1 MDTRKE
7 RVVLETLN
15 HRIVGD
21 LHLPAQGYL
30 SRLSD
35 FLDRTELRFVTLT
48 DATMIERTPTGAT
61 QTSEHAFIAVGTD
74 HVVFAYPD
82 DDSGA

>member
-1 MDTRKE
+1 M
-7 RVVLETLN
+7 LETPD

-21 LHLPAQGYL
+21 IHLPAEGYL
-30 SRLSD
+30 SRFSD
-35 FLDRTELRFVTLT
+35 FLNRQELCFVTLT

-61 QTSEHAFIAVGTD
+61 QTSEHPFIAVGTD
-74 HVVFAYPD
+74 HIQFAYPD